1 MTEIQLTDTGD
12 RLEVEGGLKY
22 TFQNSEIGDLS
33 EIMSNW
39 AWTFDIKDTPKNKLI
54 LDGLGLVGSMSNAPY
69 EKINC
74 CVIYKS
80 EIVIK
85 KANLK
90 ITEYSNEA
98 KRYKATVNSGIVDFF
113 NTIENDKLVDIPSIM
128 SRDAGLSHDKNL
140 ANIVNSWTGS
150 GPYRYIIA
158 DYNGKIN
165 SDPND
170 VDFDSA
176 YLVPSVNV
184 KWLMDEIF
192 SNYGWTYLGLPDI
205 DKDWM
210 TYSNKLEEAGDVG
223 AIVGLLTSDP
233 LEFTYGKTTKT
244 QYKQMTI
251 VTPSAQDIDAAYI
264 INNGTD
270 IEINQT
276 EEYRIDLPELDYS
289 NMPEIYEVKYSLRRN
304 GVEIAELSSGR
315 GISLGTLNVG
325 DKISIFVFLSAQK
338 TEYNYTRD
346 LIFRGP
352 ITFTA
357 TQVTITDAVSPS
369 LNQKV
374 SEFLKEVMMR
384 YAVVAIAD
392 PIDKEIKFYDIDDR
406 LSFPV
411 EDWTK
416 KRVKRISESYA
427 YQDYAMANFLRHT
440 YETEGQDYHDGNFR
454 IDNQNLESTKTLFQS
469 KGFSSN
475 ENLVSFDVT
484 NAFPM
489 PAYKSYDIEQTN
501 QGEKYKPLN
510 SRFSFLRETYAVENP
525 RNPFLPWQIKIN
537 GNLQTSFSFAIPRDF
552 DVIVDSNYEDINL
565 FLRRVKIVEM
575 DLLLTFLDI
584 RELSFEKRYYF
595 EQEKSFF
602 LLNKLTWDSAKKIHK
617 GEFLKITTDG

>member
-54 LDGLGLVGSMSNAPY
+54 LDGLGLIGSMSNAPY

-113 NTIENDKLVDIPSIM
+113 NTIENDKLVDIPSIT
-128 SRDAGLSHDKNL
+128 SRDAALSHDKNL

-150 GPYRYIIA
+150 APYRYIIA

-165 SDPND
+165 ADPND

-210 TYSNKLEEAGDVG
+210 TYGNRVQEDGDVG
-223 AIVGLLTSDP
+223 IIVGLMKSDP
-233 LEFTYGKTTKT
+233 ISFKYGPVFGYDQTK
-244 QYKQMTI
+244 QI
-251 VTPSAQDIDAAYI
+251 NILSVSASDIDAAYMT
-264 INNGTD
+264 NNGTD
-270 IEINQT
+270 IEINQS
-276 EEYRIDLPELDYS
+276 ENYSIQMPVPDKS
-289 NMPEIYEVKYSLRRN
+289 NMPYVYSVEYSFKKN
-304 GVEIAELSSGR
+304 GVD
-315 GISLGTLNVG
+315 ISPSLVASYKYDLGALTIG
-325 DKISIFVFLSAQK
+325 DKISIFVSIKSSTSNRTTIF
-338 TEYNYTRD
+338 ERD
-346 LIFRGP
+346 LTFRGTIDFIATDVV
-352 ITFTA
+352 ITNF
-357 TQVTITDAVSPS
+357 QSPS
-369 LNQKV
+369 MEQKV

-406 LSFPV
+406 LSFPI

-440 YETEGQDYHDGNFR
+440 YETEGEDYHDGNFR

-475 ENLVSFDVT
+475 E
-484 NAFPM
+484 
-489 PAYKSYDIEQTN
+489 
-501 QGEKYKPLN
+501 
-510 SRFSFLRETYAVENP
+510 
-525 RNPFLPWQIKIN
+525 
-537 GNLQTSFSFAIPRDF
+537 
-552 DVIVDSNYEDINL
+552 
-565 FLRRVKIVEM
+565 
-575 DLLLTFLDI
+575 
-584 RELSFEKRYYF
+584 
-595 EQEKSFF
+595 
-602 LLNKLTWDSAKKIHK
+602 
-617 GEFLKITTDG
+617 